1 MRILYTIIY
10 LIVLIF
16 LLPFEFLKRPA
27 SIRPRWLR
35 EKFGVIYPCD
45 NQWRN
50 RGQKSEVRNQRSDV
64 RGQKSEVG
72 YQSLRKIFPQHLT
85 SDFRFLT
92 SNFRAPSSDLR
103 MPCIWIH
110 AVSVGE
116 TLAVRGLVER
126 LRQEFPQR
134 PIIFS
139 TMTDTGQQTAKRQ
152 FEGITVVYMPFD
164 IGFILKRL
172 FKRLNITLFI
182 TVETEFWP
190 NTFYVCK
197 SLGIPLIVVNARLSE
212 RSFKG
217 YKKIRFFM
225 KDILA
230 SVRTFCAGSPYDAE
244 RLKALGVPE
253 ERIQITGNLKFDM
266 APPEPLNLTFKND
279 LNKNIIVIGST
290 HPGEEGLI
298 LQALDSLTRSGKV
311 YIILAP
317 RHPQRF
323 KEVEEILKGRRIRFV
338 KRSDIGDHKIVDLQE
353 SDLML
358 LDTLGELSSFYSIA
372 DIAIVGGSFVPVG
385 GHNLLEPAYWSKP
398 VICGRYMDNFP
409 LAEEFFSEGGALMVE
424 PEEIEEVVSE
434 LLDYP
439 QKRADLGQKAK
450 EIYERNRGALERTI
464 SIIRQYL

>member
-16 LLPFEFLKRPA
+16 LLPFEFLKRPP
-27 SIRPRWLR
+27 SIRLRWIK
-35 EKFGVIYPCD
+35 EKFGAIRP
-45 NQWRN
+45 
-50 RGQKSEVRNQRSDV
+50 EIVRQRAF
-64 RGQKSEVG
+64 
-72 YQSLRKIFPQHLT
+72 SLQPDPQAPT
-85 SDFRFLT
+85 S
-92 SNFRAPSSDLR
+92 
-103 MPCIWIH
+103 IWIH

-116 TLAVRGLVER
+116 TLAARGIVER

-164 IGFILKRL
+164 IGFILRRL
-172 FKRLNITLFI
+172 FRRLDVALFI

-190 NTFYVCK
+190 NTFYICK
-197 SLGIPLIVVNARLSE
+197 RLSIPLIVVNARISE

-279 LNKNIIVIGST
+279 LNRCIIVIGST
-290 HPGEEGLI
+290 HPGEEELI
-298 LQALDSLTRSGKV
+298 LQALNNLIRSGKI

-323 KEVEEILKGRRIRFV
+323 KEVEEILRSRGIRYI
-338 KRSDIGDHKIVDLQE
+338 KRSEISSKIIDFE
-353 SDLML
+353 TSNLML

-439 QKRADLGQKAK
+439 QKRADLGKKAK
-450 EIYERNRGALERTI
+450 EIYERNKGALERTI